1 MKITAITGG
10 IGSGKSVVSEMLRVM
25 GHNVYDCDLRAKS
38 IMDADENIKKLLAE
52 KIHPDVIDT
61 EGNINRPRLAEI
73 VFADPDKLSTL
84 NSIVHSAVRADM
96 KGWTESI
103 NADRAWVETAILYE
117 SGLDKLVDDIWEV
130 TAPQELRIKRVMRR
144 NAMTAAQVKARIDS
158 QQSTDFQKHAT
169 PQSIHLIVNDDL
181 QPLLPQ
187 VLALL

>member
-1 MKITAITGG
+1 
-10 IGSGKSVVSEMLRVM
+10 M